1 MVSPGLTVFELAL
14 IEDAVLLELAAD
26 EPDGKGGGVHRG
38 LDLLEQEGQ
47 GTDVVLVPVGDEDAA
62 DLGRVFLQ
70 IGEIRDDQIDTGQVV
85 IREGGAAIHNKDILL
100 GLKDSQV
107 LADLAQ
113 AAQGNDLERGA
124 AGAVGLFAAAGAA
137 VGLLRGSGRL
147 FAAALGSGL
156 LFGRLAFGGLV
167 LRRGLGLLFGLILR
181 GGLGLLLGL
190 ALRLALGGR
199 SLLLLLGSGL
209 LFLGGLGLAGL
220 AALAL
225 LAVLGLGLRWLL
237 LGSLGL
243 AGLFGRGF
251 YGPFSCGGGPCGGF
265 LAAHHPFDLRRD
277 LGGGFGAAALAEILP
292 KDPVLLFTG
301 CFGRSRY
308 IILFF
313 SHSCTS
319 NSNLGSVF
327 IFWLMYDVRPP
338 IPFRR
343 SCVLIHDKILH
354 LAQIFWFCFYYTA

>member
-1 MVSPGLTVFELAL
+1 MSPMVRAVAYTGAL
-14 IEDAVLLELAAD
+14 ICLSR
-26 EPDGKGGGVHRG
+26 KGRG
-38 LDLLEQEGQ
+38 A
-47 GTDVVLVPVGDEDAA
+47 DVVLVPVGDEDAA
-62 DLGRVFLQ
+62 DLGRVFSQ

-107 LADLAQ
+107 LAVSPRPPREMIA
-113 AAQGNDLERGA
+113 ERGA

-167 LRRGLGLLFGLILR
+167 LRRGLGLLFLGSFFAAAL
-181 GGLGLLLGL
+181 GCCLGLPSALPL
-190 ALRLALGGR
+190 AEEAFC
-199 SLLLLLGSGL
+199 SFLGSGL

-225 LAVLGLGLRWLL
+225 
-237 LGSLGL
+237 
-243 AGLFGRGF
+243 
-251 YGPFSCGGGPCGGF
+251 
-265 LAAHHPFDLRRD
+265 
-277 LGGGFGAAALAEILP
+277 
-292 KDPVLLFTG
+292 
-301 CFGRSRY
+301 FGRSWPWPALASAGEPWAGRAFWPLILRAVLLRRRSLRRLPRCASPVRSPPRSRRRFWCCGSCGNTAQRPRPSFY
-308 IILFF
+308 GVLRQKPVHYSFFSVTRVPPIQIWVLFF
-313 SHSCTS
+313 
-319 NSNLGSVF
+319 
-327 IFWLMYDVRPP
+327 IFGLMYDVRPP

>member
-1 MVSPGLTVFELAL
+1 MEW
-14 IEDAVLLELAAD
+14 I
-26 EPDGKGGGVHRG
+26 
-38 LDLLEQEGQ
+38 
-47 GTDVVLVPVGDEDAA
+47 
-62 DLGRVFLQ
+62 
-70 IGEIRDDQIDTGQVV
+70 
-85 IREGGAAIHNKDILL
+85 
-100 GLKDSQV
+100 
-107 LADLAQ
+107 
-113 AAQGNDLERGA
+113 
-124 AGAVGLFAAAGAA
+124 
-137 VGLLRGSGRL
+137 
-147 FAAALGSGL
+147 
-156 LFGRLAFGGLV
+156 
-167 LRRGLGLLFGLILR
+167 
-181 GGLGLLLGL
+181 
-190 ALRLALGGR
+190 
-199 SLLLLLGSGL
+199 
-209 LFLGGLGLAGL
+209 
-220 AALAL
+220 ALAL

-327 IFWLMYDVRPP
+327 I
-338 IPFRR
+338 
-343 SCVLIHDKILH
+343 
-354 LAQIFWFCFYYTA
+354 

>member
-1 MVSPGLTVFELAL
+1 MSPMVR
-14 IEDAVLLELAAD
+14 AVAYT
-26 EPDGKGGGVHRG
+26 GG

-47 GTDVVLVPVGDEDAA
+47 GADVVLVPVGDEDAT

-113 AAQGNDLERGA
+113 AAQGNDPERGA

-209 LFLGGLGLAGL
+209 LFLGGLGLAG
-220 AALAL
+220 
-225 LAVLGLGLRWLL
+225 
-237 LGSLGL
+237 
-243 AGLFGRGF
+243 FGRP
-251 YGPFSCGGGPCGGF
+251 GP
-265 LAAHHPFDLRRD
+265 
-277 LGGGFGAAALAEILP
+277 
-292 KDPVLLFTG
+292 
-301 CFGRSRY
+301 FGRSWPWPALASAGEPWAGRAFWPR
-308 IILFF
+308 ILRAVLLRRRSLRRLPRCASPVRSPPQSRRRFWCCGSCGNTAQRPRPSFYGVLRQKPVHYSFF